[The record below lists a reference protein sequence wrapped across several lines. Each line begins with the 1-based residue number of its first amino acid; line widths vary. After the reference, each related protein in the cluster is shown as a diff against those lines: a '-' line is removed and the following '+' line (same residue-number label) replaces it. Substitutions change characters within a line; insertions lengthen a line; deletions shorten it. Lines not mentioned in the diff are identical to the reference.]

1 MSVYVYVYNFSTCVV
16 LFSTNLYFLEKKK
29 RAFFSFSFTPVG
41 IKCNKIAVFFSFSFH
56 SPLPSPSVHPTTLRL
71 SSLSSALPFHQQH
84 RGCTAEGQS
93 RRRQQEEE
101 EGRSSSS
108 SAEGR
113 GERAG
118 WLWMVT
124 RSCRV
129 ESAGTSHD
137 SHAEPQDQTDP
148 QRYVRSLVRTIVRS
162 HLHLL
167 ACLTRPSPAG
177 CLYPSCNTAHRLG
190 SSEGHWGKRLGVFS
204 QSGTV

>member
-1 MSVYVYVYNFSTCVV
+1 MSVCVCV
-16 LFSTNLYFLEKKK
+16 CIIFPPVWFC
-29 RAFFSFSFTPVG
+29 FQQIFISFTPVG
-41 IKCNKIAVFFSFSFH
+41 IKCNKIAVFFSFSF
-56 SPLPSPSVHPTTLRL
+56 PSPSVHPTTTTTLRL

-148 QRYVRSLVRTIVRS
+148 QRYVRWFVGSLDRS
-162 HLHLL
+162 ISPPP
-167 ACLTRPSPAG
+167 ACLPDASVAG
-177 CLYPSCNTAHRLG
+177 RVPLPIMQHCTSTG
-190 SSEGHWGKRLGVFS
+190 
-204 QSGTV
+204 